1 MIKISV
7 VVPVYNAERY
17 LIKCVNSI
25 MNQSFKEKYELILV
39 NDGSEDH
46 SEDIINKKIDE
57 FGSDRIVK
65 VNQKNGGQG
74 KARNAG
80 VRVARGEY
88 ITFVDSDDYIDKEML
103 KDLYERA
110 IQEKSDLVI
119 CDYIEEIEENKI
131 YKKSLYKELED
142 INKEY
147 ILTVAGPCSKL
158 IKRSLIEENDLYF
171 PENMIY
177 EDLAIMPTLGAFA
190 SKITYIKKPYYY
202 YYIRNNSSMRQIEYN
217 SKLKDIFKAMELL
230 EKKLIDTDLKEKYL
244 EELEFL
250 YIQHLLYAGTGRF
263 INFKEGSDDIKRIHD
278 IMIEKFPNWKKNK
291 YYLKCSKIYKI
302 TCNMFWNN
310 NKLLIDLYKKVRK
323 NGKR

>member
-1 MIKISV
+1 M
-7 VVPVYNAERY
+7 
-17 LIKCVNSI
+17 
-25 MNQSFKEKYELILV
+25 
-39 NDGSEDH
+39 
-46 SEDIINKKIDE
+46 
-57 FGSDRIVK
+57 
-65 VNQKNGGQG
+65 
-74 KARNAG
+74 
-80 VRVARGEY
+80 ARGEY

-230 EKKLIDTDLKEKYL
+230 EKKLIDTELKEKYL

>member
-1 MIKISV
+1 MLF
-7 VVPVYNAERY
+7 R
-17 LIKCVNSI
+17 
-25 MNQSFKEKYELILV
+25 
-39 NDGSEDH
+39 SEDH

>member
-131 YKKSLYKELED
+131 YKKSLYKELEY

>member
-88 ITFVDSDDYIDKEML
+88 IIFVDSDDYIDKEML

>member
-230 EKKLIDTDLKEKYL
+230 EKKIIDTDLKEKYL